1 MTTRSL
7 PSIYQ
12 NDPFRVNHSS
22 QPQSQSQLH
31 PCTYQHTY
39 QSTHTRLYGTRS
51 SKDDEKNK
59 SFLQKAADKVKSINP
74 FSKKSSSAALTKKE
88 QAKEDVSTSID
99 TILKDAPL
107 GVRMLGQMIKPMIG
121 SLVGGMAQAME
132 EQQKQMSDMLDDA
145 RSYIVQDP
153 AAVQLLGE
161 PLEVGSPFSQS
172 SSTMSVN
179 GETRTNLQASFEVRG
194 NRGSGVA
201 TIASSNGRIENL
213 SLNVNGRNMAI
224 DVTKRGGAS
233 FQSTE
238 SSSSWSSSGSPKQSD
253 GIGKNRSMRDDDV
266 IDAEFVEKK

>member
-1 MTTRSL
+1 
-7 PSIYQ
+7 
-12 NDPFRVNHSS
+12 
-22 QPQSQSQLH
+22 
-31 PCTYQHTY
+31 
-39 QSTHTRLYGTRS
+39 
-51 SKDDEKNK
+51 
-59 SFLQKAADKVKSINP
+59 
-74 FSKKSSSAALTKKE
+74 
-88 QAKEDVSTSID
+88 
-99 TILKDAPL
+99 
-107 GVRMLGQMIKPMIG
+107 MLGQMIKPMVG

-132 EQQKQMSDMLDDA
+132 EQQKQMSEMLDDA

-194 NRGSGVA
+194 DRGSGVA

-224 DVTKRGGAS
+224 DVTRRGGAS
-233 FQSTE
+233 FQSTD
-238 SSSSWSSSGSPKQSD
+238 SASSWSGSPKRSD
-253 GIGKNRSMRDDDV
+253 GIGKNRSMSDDDV